1 MKVHGG
7 IKGIAN
13 NQSSLDQYFIIAPEV
28 SNIIEEFR
36 LFFGIVDSSEEEEH
50 YQLKGGKNV
59 RITDNVN
66 KVLDI
71 FEYYNTNFEESENV
85 YNTITKKI
93 LPQKLAET
101 FLEQENEGLMQF
113 IDERIERDISI
124 WEPLKKTKLPT
135 FAANIKMTLNNNVIK
150 IKEERKLMA
159 RLIVAARSR
168 PEIDLSNYFGE
179 FEFSVVPKSMFSA
192 DGNLLKTS
200 DKSVIVQEIEKQF
213 PDINITNFTEDSD
226 SVLIFDGMVIA
237 NRISIQKCQLKNWIE
252 FANKFIDIVLKESK
266 LFSEVRVICMT
277 V

>member
-1 MKVHGG
+1 M
-7 IKGIAN
+7 
-13 NQSSLDQYFIIAPEV
+13 
-28 SNIIEEFR
+28 R
-36 LFFGIVDSSEEEEH
+36 FFGEIKKK
-50 YQLKGGKNV
+50 L
-59 RITDNVN
+59 RISGTFDKWKHFLRSLQGSTYRAATVS
-66 KVLDI
+66 DI
-71 FEYYNTNFEESENV
+71 FEYHNTNFEESENV

-101 FLEQENEGLMQF
+101 FLEQENEEQRRLMQF
-113 IDERIERDISI
+113 IDERIEGDISI

-135 FAANIKMTLNNNVIK
+135 FAANIKSHKMTLNNNVIK
-150 IKEERKLMA
+150 IKEERKLMS

-179 FEFSVVPKSMFSA
+179 FEFSVVPKSLFSA

-237 NRISIQKCQLKNWIE
+237 NRISIQKCQL
-252 FANKFIDIVLKESK
+252 
-266 LFSEVRVICMT
+266 
-277 V
+277 